1 MRAQTWLGG
10 YALAAMT
17 TPRSATLTKM
27 RHTGYRRCA
36 THFCPPYLVNNMAK
50 QLSPAGVLALKEALC
65 SVYWYKSELRGFL
78 QHCLS
83 TPVILARFNWEN
95 YKRQIASDVVDFLF
109 ANPEAHLGDL
119 TKICYELCRLTDF
132 SHLQRLEDGA
142 QKVEKARSAVTQLK
156 SLVEP
161 HQDVK
166 KEQDE
171 IKRRQEAAAKKLREN
186 AAVRQ
191 KLQAINAR
199 YLALIGSASAQ
210 TRGFQLER
218 VMYEVFEL
226 FDLDPKASFKNLG
239 EQIDGAFSLE
249 GTEYLFEA
257 KWQKEPVNKADLA
270 IFTDKVRTKLENTL
284 GIFLSINGFSPDGVA
299 AHQAGGA
306 SILLVD
312 GGDLMAILEE
322 RIDFV
327 SLLLRKKRHAA
338 QTGQIYLS
346 YHQMFATGAG

>member
-1 MRAQTWLGG
+1 
-10 YALAAMT
+10 
-17 TPRSATLTKM
+17 
-27 RHTGYRRCA
+27 
-36 THFCPPYLVNNMAK
+36 MAK
-50 QLSPAGVLALKEALC
+50 KLSPAGVMALKEALC

-78 QHCLS
+78 QLCLS
-83 TPVILARFNWEN
+83 NPGILNNFNWEN
-95 YKRQIASDVVDFLF
+95 YKRQIASDVVDFLY
-109 ANPEAHLGDL
+109 ANPEFHLGDL
-119 TKICYELCRLTDF
+119 TKVCYELCKITDF
-132 SHLQRLEDGA
+132 SHLKPLDDGP
-142 QKVEKARSAVTQLK
+142 QKVEKARNAVNQLK
-156 SLVEP
+156 QLVEP
-161 HQDVK
+161 HKDIK

-171 IKRRQEAAAKKLREN
+171 IKRRQELAAKKLREN

-191 KLQAINAR
+191 KLEAIKAR
-199 YLALIGSASAQ
+199 YMALVSSDNAQ
-210 TRGFQLER
+210 SRGFELER
-218 VMYEVFEL
+218 VMYELFEL

-239 EQIDGAFSLE
+239 EQIDGAFSLD

-270 IFTDKVRTKLENTL
+270 VFSDKVRTKLENTL
-284 GIFLSINGFSPDGVA
+284 GIFLSINGFSGDGVS

-312 GGDLMAILEE
+312 GGDLMAVLEE

-346 YHQMFATGAG
+346 YYQMVAAGAG

>member
-1 MRAQTWLGG
+1 
-10 YALAAMT
+10 
-17 TPRSATLTKM
+17 
-27 RHTGYRRCA
+27 
-36 THFCPPYLVNNMAK
+36 MAK

-95 YKRQIASDVVDFLF
+95 YKRQIASDVVDFLC

-199 YLALIGSASAQ
+199 YLALIGSENAQ